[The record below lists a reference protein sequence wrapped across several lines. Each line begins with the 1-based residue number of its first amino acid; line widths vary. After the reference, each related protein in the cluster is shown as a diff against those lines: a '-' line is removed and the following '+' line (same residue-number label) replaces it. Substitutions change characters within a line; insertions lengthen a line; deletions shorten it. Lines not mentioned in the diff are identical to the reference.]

1 MARKAK
7 GYEVLDTAKA
17 IMQATNVANDLR
29 VCQAVIFPLEYGLS
43 AAETAAAIG
52 RSIRWTTQARNRF
65 IKANGLGDKRKR
77 GGRHQA
83 NLSKEEEHE
92 FLEPFFEKAKSGGI
106 LVVNDIHKA
115 LEERLGRKV
124 ALASAYNLLHRNGW
138 RKLAPD
144 KRNIASD
151 VEAQESWKKNFQG
164 C

>member
-17 IMQATNVANDLR
+17 IMKITKSADDLR

-43 AAETAAAIG
+43 TMETAAAIG

-65 IKANGLGDKRKR
+65 IKEKGLGDKPKR

-83 NLSKEEEHE
+83 NLTKEEEQE
-92 FLEPFFEKAKSGGI
+92 FLAPFFEKAKNGGI
-106 LVVNDIHKA
+106 LVVNDIHTA
-115 LEERLGRKV
+115 LEEKLGRHV

-151 VEAQESWKKNFQG
+151 AEAQKNWKKNFRN
-164 C
+164 